1 MAGAIFSSGCITM
14 AAVGASANCGGCSNP
29 RGMRIAN
36 HLDGII
42 LDVLFGSG
50 DFPQAHLHPSFRGRP
65 RKFKK
70 SPFVSDQR
78 VSVEGVVTSSGTPLY
93 QAKVDLS
100 WGIQLWTVR
109 TDGSGRYQI
118 QGVVELDHCSD
129 LHFTIR
135 HPDGRTTDLLPVKC
149 GEQQLDYD
157 FPAPTHF

>member
-1 MAGAIFSSGCITM
+1 MLVGAVMAGAIFSSGCITM

-42 LDVLFGSG
+42 LDALFTSDDG
-50 DFPQAHLHPSFRGRP
+50 P
-65 RKFKK
+65 RDLLK
-70 SPFVSDQR
+70 R

-157 FPAPTHF
+157 FPAPTQF